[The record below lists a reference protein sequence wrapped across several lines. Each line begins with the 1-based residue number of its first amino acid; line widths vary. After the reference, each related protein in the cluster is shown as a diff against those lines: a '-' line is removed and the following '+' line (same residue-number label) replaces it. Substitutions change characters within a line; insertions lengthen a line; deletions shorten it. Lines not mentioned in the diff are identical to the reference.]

1 MGRRSKSARSCSSRT
16 DSLMPGC
23 KANFL
28 PLFVR
33 AGDSG
38 LLVPPESPAAVA
50 EALIRVLGDYELQER
65 LARNGRQ
72 VADQHSW
79 PSIAERT
86 ESAFARLVEN

>member
-1 MGRRSKSARSCSSRT
+1 MLLRDDDSA
-16 DSLMPGC
+16 
-23 KANFL
+23 
-28 PLFVR
+28 
-33 AGDSG
+33 
-38 LLVPPESPAAVA
+38 LLVPPESPAALA

-65 LARNGRQ
+65 LAECGRR